1 VARLPRG
8 VISGAARHAGPVAL
22 QTRARVVIVEV
33 STPSYVI
40 TVVIGTIVTL
50 VVGQLLR
57 RLGYDFL
64 IEVYE
69 DRALA
74 ASLNYLLVTLFHLM
88 ALGLLGIVS
97 TVNPRGIDGIQLVI
111 TRTGFTLLILGG
123 VYGLTVLAL
132 TTARSRRRK
141 DTLEDS
147 ISRYERRR
155 GP

>member
-1 VARLPRG
+1 
-8 VISGAARHAGPVAL
+8 
-22 QTRARVVIVEV
+22 VEV

-57 RLGYDFL
+57 RVGYDFL

-69 DRALA
+69 DRTQA
-74 ASLNYLLVTLFHLM
+74 ASLNHLLVTLFHLM
-88 ALGLLGIVS
+88 ALGLLGVVS
-97 TVNPRGIDGIQLVI
+97 TANPGGLNGTQLVI
-111 TRTGFTLLILGG
+111 TRTGITLLILGG
-123 VYGLTVLAL
+123 VYALTVLAL
-132 TTARSRRRK
+132 TKARNRHRK

-147 ISRYERRR
+147 ITARYERRR